1 MVVGD
6 IDIGLKLASNLLRGG
21 IIMGNKKK
29 QQRNYIPIGVEILGL
44 IGTAF
49 GVLNTS

>member
-1 MVVGD
+1 
-6 IDIGLKLASNLLRGG
+6 
-21 IIMGNKKK
+21 MGNKEK

-49 GVLNTS
+49 GCTEY